1 MHMNYFE
8 HLIIKIMKNIS
19 ILLLL
24 ISCTASAQ
32 DIDIYCAGLTNDN
45 TRVEIKLQVD
55 TNEKTITIDDS
66 ATYKFL
72 VSNKFNY
79 VWENFVGNTAYTNIL
94 NKLDGSMV
102 VLTPNQTPNQPPI
115 VRAQLIC
122 VEEKD
127 IKFE

>member
-1 MHMNYFE
+1 MFLNHTGK
-8 HLIIKIMKNIS
+8 LIIDIMKNIS

-32 DIDIYCAGLTNDN
+32 NIDIYCAGLTNDN